1 MKDQMELFEDGGLKD
16 EGGTVD
22 EVSGNEVPI
31 GGTKKGVRDDVSAMV
46 SEGEFVFPEDVTRY
60 IGLDKL
66 MQMRQEAKMGLKRM
80 EAMGQMGNS
89 DEATIPDDMP
99 FGMADLVIVAG
110 DTGEELEMQEGGV
123 VQTAAP
129 RTLNIAQTAAPR
141 PLTQPIQQPTRP
153 VVDFKTLMGQ
163 AHVEFKQ
170 YRNEQGATL
179 LIPFVGGKAV
189 YPIPSGYSLYE
200 PSTETGEEPS
210 TPETT
215 VAAEVTETINRATGK
230 DRDDKG
236 NYTVP
241 PSEFQKAGGWS
252 MDTSGKDGKNLQI
265 WIDEA
270 NKFVNGTSTV
280 VTGISAAL
288 GLGLP
293 VAAMTAREKKQI
305 LKDIDSKIAQ
315 ARKTD
320 MAGQVAALENIKKG
334 LEEKTTGLGSAIDSI
349 TGKIG
354 DLFNL
359 TSTQKE
365 EATNFAS
372 KIQSIEDTI
381 AAQAPPVK
389 PTETPVPT
397 VEEQMAV
404 AVPSYDEV
412 PSITPT
418 PTVEEQMT
426 VGVPSYDE
434 VPLITPTPTVEEQ
447 MTVGVPSYDEV
458 PSVTP
463 TVGYDEVGIN
473 VPTADPRLLE
483 SAGVTLPEPSV
494 TTPTPQPTTP
504 VGASSFGEALTQQ
517 APSLIAEDI
526 QQTDA
531 YKIRYGDTDEQMDSL
546 LAPVTPPSVPAVSS
560 YDDAPILATPPTPA
574 PTPSYATMDMGE
586 AGRTTTATTPTVAD
600 PYGLGVGG
608 EFDTAPKVTE
618 LPDARDAAK
627 IPTVKP
633 KAKPSLVAPS
643 KETKPTVDT
652 TSSKDTNIASTGRS
666 ETEIQKE
673 INEELAGGKW
683 TERANELVKER
694 DSARANEGSSS
705 TKTTTTTT
713 STGGTKM
720 IAKGDGTYRMPT
732 VAEQKEQKKESGGG
746 SSSSSSTSDSGGG
759 YSCYV
764 ATALTEKGYWT
775 TTKKIKL
782 IKWCMEAKPE
792 NKLDTKLWRNG
803 YVTFGKNVIAPRVD
817 SKVIQWLSNGFY
829 YSTVYNKKSLQA
841 IIGKLFYYIPSYTIG
856 ICKAIQGN
864 LVDIERT

>member
-1 MKDQMELFEDGGLKD
+1 MELFEDGGLKD

-31 GGTKKGVRDDVSAMV
+31 GGTKKGVRDDVPAMV

-66 MQMRQEAKMGLKRM
+66 MQLRQEAKMGLKKM
-80 EAMGQMGNS
+80 EAMGQMGNG

-110 DTGEELEMQEGGV
+110 DTDKELKMQEGGV

-252 MDTSGKDGKNLQI
+252 MDTSGKDGKDLQI
-265 WIDEA
+265 WINEA

-381 AAQAPPVK
+381 AAQAPPAF
-389 PTETPVPT
+389 TP
-397 VEEQMAV
+397 
-404 AVPSYDEV
+404 DEGFQQDQA
-412 PSITPT
+412 SIT
-418 PTVEEQMT
+418 
-426 VGVPSYDE
+426 
-434 VPLITPTPTVEEQ
+434 
-447 MTVGVPSYDEV
+447 
-458 PSVTP
+458 TP

-517 APSLIAEDI
+517 APSLITEDI

-694 DSARANEGSSS
+694 DSARSNEGSSR

-864 LVDIERT
+864 LVDIERTQYVKKTKTSSF